1 VGDLVDDCR
10 KVVGTASLIAP
21 YEACDL
27 LSRGA
32 TEIEKLRKE
41 VKVLKAA
48 NASLA
53 TRNYLLAL
61 MLVGSV
67 CGSFMAAFLMQ

>member
-1 VGDLVDDCR
+1 VGDLVIECQQ
-10 KVVGTASLIAP
+10 
-21 YEACDL
+21 ACSFPPSPPVIYGL
-27 LSRGA
+27 LAKCGP
-32 TEIEKLRKE
+32 EIEKLRKE
-41 VKVLKAA
+41 VKALKAA

-61 MLVGSV
+61 MFVGAV